1 MKTNIKIV
9 LMSWFLFSFAS
20 INAQE
25 ETPAKPQPQG
35 GIILH
40 MGPSANYFQGQQSG
54 SYEEFESKRINFQLN
69 AFLGY
74 QSPRG
79 NGGNSIGIFGTTGYT
94 NAFTLDEILSI
105 QNINVINLKSSSYN
119 TFYQVEAGMII
130 SNVLRLSTGVGSQNY
145 STTIA
150 DEKMDYF
157 STTAGLLIN
166 FGNVIWSLDANYNY
180 GWDYSHTTVKFSTG
194 LILVL

>member
-1 MKTNIKIV
+1 MKIDIRIV
-9 LMSWFLFSFAS
+9 LLGWLLFSFAFS
-20 INAQE
+20 NAQE
-25 ETPAKPQPQG
+25 QTPVKPQPQN

-40 MGPSANYFQGQQSG
+40 LGPSVNYFQGPQSG
-54 SYEEFESKRINFQLN
+54 SYEEFENKRLNFQIN

-74 QSPRG
+74 QSARG

-94 NAFTLDEILSI
+94 NAFTLDEILAI
-105 QNINVINLKSSSYN
+105 QNINVINLESSSYN
-119 TFYQVEAGMII
+119 TFYQIEGGMII

-145 STTIA
+145 STLIS
-150 DEKMDYF
+150 DEKIDYF

-166 FGNVIWSLDANYNY
+166 FGNVMWSLDANYNY
-180 GWDYSHTTVKFSTG
+180 GWDYDHTVMKFSTG